1 MQQPYSERKIL
12 FNSKFWKYLYWNDL
26 LGSWNINKQSWNLGH
41 SDIWQAANAGE
52 HTTELARPIDVGAT
66 LPWLANIPA
75 YIELH
80 ACAKHEINSAWS
92 WILAQIHNNIFIAG
106 PFSLFCDFHRKI
118 NTHVCWLFF
127 GTLQR
132 KHIADSGK
140 SLWGKLSIWRANKIL
155 VQIIFFFGFFSE
167 KEIRYDDGGA
177 AACENGDE
185 LINNSDGYYLGW
197 FSLFCGVC
205 IRIILAEPIIKFLN
219 KIKNFDPTSSIKNAY
234 TVVIPKE
241 VDFSHLARNLGYSGK
256 LVLHRSGNCSA
267 LIALFCFIFSKI
279 IGLTSQ
285 IFVVPIF

>member
-1 MQQPYSERKIL
+1 MCVGCFLAL
-12 FNSKFWKYLYWNDL
+12 FNVSTSQTVENLCGENCLFGGPIKF
-26 LGSWNINKQSWNLGH
+26 
-41 SDIWQAANAGE
+41 
-52 HTTELARPIDVGAT
+52 
-66 LPWLANIPA
+66 
-75 YIELH
+75 
-80 ACAKHEINSAWS
+80 
-92 WILAQIHNNIFIAG
+92 
-106 PFSLFCDFHRKI
+106 LF
-118 NTHVCWLFF
+118 
-127 GTLQR
+127 
-132 KHIADSGK
+132 
-140 SLWGKLSIWRANKIL
+140 KL
-155 VQIIFFFGFFSE
+155 FFFGFFSE

-205 IRIILAEPIIKFLN
+205 IRIVLAEPIIKFLN

-285 IFVVPIF
+285 IFIVPIF